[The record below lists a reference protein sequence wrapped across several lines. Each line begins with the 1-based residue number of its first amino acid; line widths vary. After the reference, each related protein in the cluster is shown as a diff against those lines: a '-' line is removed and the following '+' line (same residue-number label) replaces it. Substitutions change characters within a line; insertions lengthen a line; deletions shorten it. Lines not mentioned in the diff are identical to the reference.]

1 MACNCACSEVNDA
14 AKLATRGGQYGLESL
29 ALSLITPP
37 NFPGGAIAADRFVA
51 PSLGRKCPTGRC
63 TAAGSVGRGVLRPG
77 SKHYRAAQSDSLPY
91 PAAAR
96 FLLGSCPA
104 CVFDVRGLAS
114 QSSLRIL
121 APPRCRRRLRGPL
134 ATNPH
139 STSCIRT
146 AS

>member
-1 MACNCACSEVNDA
+1 PAIVP
-14 AKLATRGGQYGLESL
+14 
-29 ALSLITPP
+29 ALRLTTPP
-37 NFPGGAIAADRFVA
+37 SWIATGRFA
-51 PSLGRKCPTGRC
+51 QSFLGRRRPTGRC

-77 SKHYRAAQSDSLPY
+77 SQRYRAAQSDSLPY

-104 CVFDVRGLAS
+104 WVFDVRGLAS

-146 AS
+146 ASLFL